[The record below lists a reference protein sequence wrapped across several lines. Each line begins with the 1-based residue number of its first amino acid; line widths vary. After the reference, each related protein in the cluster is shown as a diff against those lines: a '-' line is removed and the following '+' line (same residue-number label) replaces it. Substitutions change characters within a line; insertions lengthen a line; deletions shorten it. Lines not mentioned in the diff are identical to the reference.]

1 MKTNYLSVA
10 VGAALL
16 VIFALLLVVFQVR
29 QTEVVMVTTF
39 GKPTRDVS
47 EPGPHLKW
55 PWPIQK
61 VHRFD
66 KRIHNFEDQF
76 EEMLTR
82 DERNLLVM
90 VYAGWTI
97 ADPKLFLPRFGDGSV
112 AEAERALQVLI
123 GSHKNAVIGKHP
135 LSELV
140 NADEKQLKFP
150 EIEQEILNEVKPKA
164 LASYGIDIRFV
175 GIKRLGLPE
184 KVTEKVFER
193 MKSERQ
199 LLANKIKYEGEEQAN
214 IVRAGAEKERDRLLS
229 VADAEAWRIRGNADA
244 EAYGSFAVFKQNPE
258 LANFI
263 LKLNALETV
272 LTNRTTLIL
281 DQRTPPFDLLQA
293 ITTDLPKAAPSS
305 RSP

>member
-1 MKTNYLSVA
+1 MNKNYLSVA
-10 VGAALL
+10 VGAVLL

-47 EPGPHLKW
+47 EPGPYLKW

-66 KRIHNFEDQF
+66 KRIHNLEDQF

-123 GSHKNAVIGKHP
+123 SSHKSAAIGRHP
-135 LSELV
+135 LADLV

-150 EIEQEILNEVKPKA
+150 EIEQEILSEVKPKA
-164 LASYGIDIRFV
+164 LASYGVDIKFI

-214 IVRAGAEKERDRLLS
+214 VIRAGAEKERDRLLS
-229 VADAEAWRIRGNADA
+229 LADAEAWRIRGNADA
-244 EAYGSFAVFKQNPE
+244 EAYGSFTVFKQNPE

-281 DQRTPPFDLLQA
+281 DQRTPPFDLLQPA
-293 ITTDLPKAAPSS
+293 ATDLRKAAP
-305 RSP
+305 RN

>member
-1 MKTNYLSVA
+1 MNKNYLSVA
-10 VGAALL
+10 VGAVLL

-47 EPGPHLKW
+47 TPGPYLKL
-55 PWPIQK
+55 PWPIQR

-76 EEMLTR
+76 EEMLTK

-112 AEAERALQVLI
+112 GEAERALQVLI
-123 GSHKNAVIGKHP
+123 SSHKSAVIGKHP
-135 LSELV
+135 LADLV
-140 NADEKQLKFP
+140 NADATQLKFV
-150 EIEQEILNEVKPKA
+150 EIEQQILDEVKPKA
-164 LASYGIDIRFV
+164 LASYGIDIKFV

-199 LLANKIKYEGEEQAN
+199 LLANRIKYEGEEQAN
-214 IVRAGAEKERDRLLS
+214 IIRAAADKERDRLLS
-229 VADAEAWRIRGNADA
+229 LADAEAWRIRGNADA
-244 EAYGSFAVFKQNPE
+244 EAYRSFSVFKQNPE

-263 LKLNALETV
+263 LKLNALEAV

-281 DQRTPPFDLLQA
+281 DQRTPPFDLLQKTPA
-293 ITTDLPKAAPSS
+293 DLPKSEPKN
-305 RSP
+305 